1 MEKPRVAFFDFASC
15 EGCQL
20 QVINLEEDL
29 LKVLEAVDV
38 VTFREAM
45 KEQSDDYDIAFV
57 EGSITRRSDE
67 ERLNTIRR
75 NAKVLIALGSCATLG
90 GINC

>member
-57 EGSITRRSDE
+57 EGSITRKSDE
-67 ERLNTIRR
+67 ERLNEIRT
-75 NAKVLIALGSCATLG
+75 NAKILVALG
-90 GINC
+90 